1 MGEGLSKGA
10 QQSFTAPHG
19 SLSLMAPS
27 LKRFEQSK
35 GGPLKL
41 RRNYGFGE
49 VSKPAPQAKKGEN
62 PLSFKTGTAVAI
74 INPSNGVAVVSTTSH
89 SRGGARNR
97 ADRQSDALTA
107 AQICNL
113 MAAERHARQ
122 IGLPFNRMI
131 TIHWQAAGLQLEDMV
146 RATGRFI
153 DLMTKALVR
162 HGSKTAWLF
171 VHENAAGTG
180 HEKGGHVHLLTHIP
194 ADRVPTIKRLQMRW
208 LRRITGRPYRSKV
221 ILSRPIG
228 GRLGLEATNPELY
241 LANAQQALS
250 YLLKGASAEAA
261 AQFTLIDHKA
271 GGRVLGKRVGTS
283 QNIGV
288 KARAACSC
296 TNNQRGPLSGG
307 RSFWRM
313 TEPSADQ
320 LITDLL
326 EKRSSGDAA
335 HYTSC
340 WIEQAMQAP
349 LPRSMPA
356 LLPWADTI
364 RASSTCTL

>member
-62 PLSFKTGTAVAI
+62 PLSLKTGTAVAI
-74 INPSNGVAVVSTTSH
+74 INPTNGVAVVSTTSH

-107 AQICNL
+107 VQVCNL
-113 MAAERHARQ
+113 VAAERHARQ
-122 IGLPFNRMI
+122 IGLPFTRTI
-131 TIHWQAAGLQLEDMV
+131 TIHWQAAGLRLEDMV
-146 RATGRFI
+146 KATGRFI
-153 DLMTKALVR
+153 DLMTKALAR

-171 VHENAAGTG
+171 VHENAAGNG
-180 HEKGGHVHLLTHIP
+180 QEKGGHVHLLAHIP
-194 ADRVPTIKRLQMRW
+194 ADLVSVIKKLQMRW

-228 GRLGLEATNPELY
+228 GRLGLETTNPELY
-241 LANAQQALS
+241 LANAQQALA
-250 YLLKGASAEAA
+250 YLLKGATPEVAS
-261 AQFTLIDHKA
+261 QFSLLRQKA

-283 QNIGV
+283 QTIGA
-288 KARAACSC
+288 KARAACLQVGNSL
-296 TNNQRGPLSGG
+296 QARPGLAKLGHD
-307 RSFWRM
+307 RHSF
-313 TEPSADQ
+313 
-320 LITDLL
+320 
-326 EKRSSGDAA
+326 K
-335 HYTSC
+335 
-340 WIEQAMQAP
+340 QA
-349 LPRSMPA
+349 
-356 LLPWADTI
+356 
-364 RASSTCTL
+364 

>member
-1 MGEGLSKGA
+1 MSEGLNKGA
-10 QQSFTAPHG
+10 SQSF
-19 SLSLMAPS
+19 MAPPGPVALTPPR
-27 LKRFEQSK
+27 LKRFQQL
-35 GGPLKL
+35 GGGALKL
-41 RRNYGFGE
+41 RRSHDSGE
-49 VSKPAPQAKKGEN
+49 VSKPPPEAKKAKN
-62 PLSFKTGTAVAI
+62 PLFFEIGTAVAI
-74 INPSNGVAVVSTTSH
+74 NNPTNGVAVVSTTSH

-107 AQICNL
+107 AQVCNL
-113 MAAERHARQ
+113 VAAERHARQ
-122 IGLPFNRMI
+122 IGLPFTRMI
-131 TIHWQAAGLQLEDMV
+131 TIHWQAAGLRLEDMV
-146 RATGRFI
+146 KATGRFI
-153 DLMTKALVR
+153 DLMTKALAR

-171 VHENAAGTG
+171 VHENVAGTG
-180 HEKGGHVHLLTHIP
+180 HEKGGHVHLLAHIP
-194 ADRVPTIKRLQMRW
+194 ADLVPVIKKQQMRW

-241 LANAQQALS
+241 LANAQQALA
-250 YLLKGASAEAA
+250 YLLKGATPEVAT
-261 AQFTLIDHKA
+261 QFTLIDHKT

-296 TNNQRGPLSGG
+296 TNKQRGPLSGG